1 MPFCHFYF
9 LASVIKSRFHAMVR
23 ELIMMDCAARKNAA
37 VHDGQKSFANGHADS
52 KKSSMIK
59 NFSKMANIVKVHPF
73 SSTKSTHNGL
83 INEFFNRGLADI
95 FGSDDSALS
104 QPAVN
109 VVENKDSFRLA
120 VAAPG
125 FDKKDFTISV
135 ENNYLTVEG
144 KREAAS
150 EDKSENN
157 ERILRREF
165 RYESF
170 RRSFKLP
177 NSVNIEHISAVY
189 ENGILNVELPKRDEA
204 KPISKSIQIG

>member
-1 MPFCHFYF
+1 
-9 LASVIKSRFHAMVR
+9 
-23 ELIMMDCAARKNAA
+23 
-37 VHDGQKSFANGHADS
+37 
-52 KKSSMIK
+52 
-59 NFSKMANIVKVHPF
+59 MANIVKVHPF
-73 SSTKSTHNGL
+73 PATKTTSNGF

-95 FGSDDSALS
+95 FGNDDWALS

-109 VVENKDSFRLA
+109 VAENKDSFRLS

-125 FDKKDFTISV
+125 FDKKDFTINV
-135 ENNYLTVEG
+135 ENNYLTIEG
-144 KREAAS
+144 KREAAR
-150 EDKSENN
+150 EDKSETG

-189 ENGILNVELPKRDEA
+189 ENGILNVELPKKEES
-204 KPISKSIQIG
+204 KPSSKTIQIG